1 MEEDARLVEEPGTMN
16 TERRAD
22 TEKVS
27 NTLAAGIKATGG
39 QGEERGE
46 ERDLLSDP
54 GGGRALGPPLGGPAS
69 ASVSASASASSLFA
83 QHQKA
88 ALDLYD
94 AIYRQAEVVIG
105 SVDGGPLAQVEAL
118 ANEIRSLRC
127 RLSAT
132 VAERDALMN
141 LVVKPASWGGRWT
154 VNIGRSSTEVS
165 RDDAVGVVRKAA
177 GLAPDPKA
185 EGVESPG

>member
-1 MEEDARLVEEPGTMN
+1 MSDEIIRVEGFT
-16 TERRAD
+16 TERR
-22 TEKVS
+22 T

-39 QGEERGE
+39 QGEERGGERGE
-46 ERDLLSDP
+46 ERGLPSDP

-69 ASVSASASASSLFA
+69 ASVSASASSLFA

-94 AIYRQAEVVIG
+94 AIYRQAEAVIG

-141 LVVKPASWGGRWT
+141 LIVKPASWGGRWT

-165 RDDAVGVVRKAA
+165 RDDAVGVVRSAA
-177 GLAPDPKA
+177 GLTPDPKA
-185 EGVESPG
+185 EGVKSPG